1 MKVWKITTNC
11 DNFEFMEM
19 LQVQFYPLYSFQGGC
34 HYFIRYHM
42 CTCFDAVCNEF
53 LLFAISM
60 SPESL
65 YGSVSTYYINFKCC
79 VLVKNFLTN
88 HYQIY
93 QKKSK
98 LHVTP
103 VGDRNCNIM
112 TFKPSLTKFWCEM
125 GNKFIV
131 PTMLAKPR
139 PPWLLVA
146 MSHIFIIMAISA
158 LKFSI

>member
-1 MKVWKITTNC
+1 MLYAM
-11 DNFEFMEM
+11 NFCY
-19 LQVQFYPLYSFQGGC
+19 LLYLC
-34 HYFIRYHM
+34 HLSH
-42 CTCFDAVCNEF
+42 
-53 LLFAISM
+53 SM
-60 SPESL
+60 DLCPS
-65 YGSVSTYYINFKCC
+65 YYINFKCC
-79 VLVKNFLTN
+79 VLVKNYLTN

-103 VGDRNCNIM
+103 VGYRNCNIT

-158 LKFSI
+158 LKFSR